1 LEPEE
6 YLYERHEPRV
16 VEGGGIH
23 GSSIRR
29 PLPPPC
35 CSPIRRPLPPPCCSP
50 IRSPATEL
58 GGEGFD
64 AAATTR
70 EGKGRGIVFVLGLYY
85 LSRWAKGLWS
95 KSQYG
100 GLDGPDLICRVPE
113 MGFSF
118 FLLFSGRK
126 AKLCSQK
133 KKKRKTFKKIGSK
146 TKKKNKRCH

>member
-1 LEPEE
+1 MSAMSRGL
-6 YLYERHEPRV
+6 LR
-16 VEGGGIH
+16 
-23 GSSIRR
+23 
-29 PLPPPC
+29 
-35 CSPIRRPLPPPCCSP
+35 
-50 IRSPATEL
+50 
-58 GGEGFD
+58 
-64 AAATTR
+64 AAASMALRFVDRCLRLVALRFVRQQRSLEERASTPPQQL
-70 EGKGRGIVFVLGLYY
+70 GKGRGIVFVLGLYY

-100 GLDGPDLICRVPE
+100 GLAGPDLICRVPE

-118 FLLFSGRK
+118 FLLFSGRT